1 MFAREVFLEFFNQ
14 NPIRKVYKWAVY
26 ILMGLV
32 LFVFAIQLNFLWLF
46 GKSPSI
52 KKLEESKIDQ
62 ASMLYSSD
70 GVLLGKYYMENRVPV
85 EYSKISP
92 MLVKA
97 LMATE
102 DTRFYEHSGIDLKA
116 LVSIF
121 YYVAKG
127 DNRGGSTITQQ
138 LAKNMYKIRGES
150 SKGLL
155 GFVPG
160 ISTLIIKLKEWITAV
175 RLERAYTKEEILTMY
190 LNTVD
195 FGSNSFGIKTA
206 AKTYFNT
213 SSDSLKIEQCAV
225 LVGLLK
231 ATTTYNPKS
240 NPEKSIERRNVV
252 LSQMQKAGVLSLHQ
266 VDSLSKL
273 PLDLNFTVEKSYD
286 GAGTYFRNIMNNYLK
301 KWCED
306 HNYDLYKDGLKIY
319 TTIDTRFQALAEQAV
334 EEHMKG
340 LQRKFDQHWKG
351 QNPWIDAEKNE
362 IPNFIED
369 AAKRTQRY
377 KELEKKYGKGHDS
390 VNIVM
395 NKPYRMK
402 VFSWSGEKDTLFSP
416 IDSIRYYKRFLH
428 AGFLVVDPFKGHIK
442 AWVGGINY
450 KYFKYDH
457 VAQSSRQPGSTF
469 KPFVYLTALRQ
480 GYSPC
485 NRMVDKPFKIEYLEE
500 GEQKVWEPRN
510 SDRKFTYDSMTLR
523 RAMAKSVNTVTAQLT
538 AKVGWDNVAQTA
550 KDLGIKSPLKKVPSI
565 GLGSSDV
572 NLYEMVGA
580 YATFLNNGV
589 YTQPMFITRIED
601 HNGNIIHEFTPN
613 TRHVLDPEVA
623 WLMIHMLKGGLEEP
637 GGTSQ
642 ALFEFDL
649 FKGNEFGG
657 KTGTS
662 NNHSDGWFMGLTKQ
676 LVCGTWVGGEDRCIH
691 FRNSA
696 MGEGARTA
704 LPIFGR
710 FMEKIYAQ
718 KELEIKM
725 GYFPKPPVKIKRPY
739 NCPTRIARVKDTSAA
754 AVDSTAVN
762 IEP

>member
-1 MFAREVFLEFFNQ
+1 MYAREIFLEYFNQ
-14 NPIRKVYKWAVY
+14 SAITKVYKWGIY
-26 ILMGLV
+26 
-32 LFVFAIQLNFLWLF
+32 LFVGSILFIFAIQINFLWLF

-52 KKLEESKIDQ
+52 KKMDEAKIDQ
-62 ASMLYSSD
+62 ASLLYSSD

-85 EYSKISP
+85 DYEKINP
-92 MLVKA
+92 LLFKT

-155 GFVPG
+155 GFIPG
-160 ISTLIIKLKEWITAV
+160 VGTLIIKIKEWITAV
-175 RLERAYTKEEILTMY
+175 RLERAYTKEEIITLY

-195 FGSNSFGIKTA
+195 FGCNSFGIKIA
-206 AKTYFNT
+206 SKTYFNT
-213 SSDSLKIEQCAV
+213 SPDSLRAEQCAV

-231 ATTTYNPKS
+231 ATTTYNPKT
-240 NPEKSIERRNVV
+240 NPEKSIERRNTVFG
-252 LSQMQKAGVLSLHQ
+252 QMVKAKVITQ
-266 VDSLSKL
+266 IQADSLSKL
-273 PLDLNFTVEKSYD
+273 PLGLIFNVEKSYD

-319 TTIDTRFQALAEQAV
+319 TTIDTRFQALAEEAV
-334 EEHMKG
+334 EEHMIA
-340 LQRKFDQHWKG
+340 LQKRFDQHWKRE
-351 QNPWIDAEKNE
+351 NPWIDADKKE
-362 IPNFIED
+362 IPNFIEE
-369 AAKRTQRY
+369 AAKKTSRY
-377 KELEKKYGKGHDS
+377 KVLEERYGKGNDS
-390 VNIVM
+390 INIIM
-395 NKPYRMK
+395 NTPIKMR
-402 VFSWSGEKDTLFSP
+402 VFSWTGEKDTLFSP

-469 KPFVYLTALRQ
+469 KPFVYLTALKQ

-485 NRMVDKPFKIEYLEE
+485 NRMVDKPIKIDYLEN
-500 GEQKVWEPRN
+500 GEPKSWEPRN

-523 RAMAKSVNTVTAQLT
+523 RAMAKSVNSITAQLT
-538 AKVGWDNVAQTA
+538 AKVGWENVAQTA
-550 KDLGIKSPLKKVPSI
+550 KELGIKSPLRKVPSI

-580 YATFLNNGV
+580 YATFLNQGV

-601 HNGNIIHEFTPN
+601 HNGNIIHEFIPT
-613 TRHVLDPEVA
+613 TREVLDPEVA
-623 WLMIHMLKGGLEEP
+623 WLMVHMLKGGLEEP

-662 NNHSDGWFMGLTKQ
+662 NNHSDGWFMGMTKD
-676 LVCGTWVGGEDRCIH
+676 LLAGTWVGGEDRCIH
-691 FRNSA
+691 FRTSA
-696 MGEGARTA
+696 LGEGARTA

-710 FMEKIYAQ
+710 FMEKVYEH

-725 GYFPKPPVKIKRPY
+725 GYFPKPKVKIKRPY
-739 NCPTRIARVKDTSAA
+739 NCRTIIKKTESDSSAA
-754 AVDSTAVN
+754 PVDSTAVLD
-762 IEP
+762 